1 ARALAACLREALL
14 GARERALPSFAP
26 KRRELL
32 VHQTQRALQRAV
44 IVLHQAVRGLARR
57 AAQVGMLE
65 PRADRVRELR
75 RVLDLLRG
83 AALERE
89 ARDLLEVE
97 HVRPEDHGHAD
108 RARPEDV
115 LAAVPDQ
122 AAADERNVGSRV
134 EPLQLPHRV
143 ADDDVDLGL
152 ELAMLET
159 AKRDRVAAPLAEPSH
174 GLEPL
179 RMTRHDGEQQV
190 RNALPEP

>member
-1 ARALAACLREALL
+1 SQSSGSASSPAIRCPAGPNADAGGCATAPSTRIAQRPETFARAIASPHARAPAACLREALL

-89 ARDLLEVE
+89 ARDLLE
-97 HVRPEDHGHAD
+97 
-108 RARPEDV
+108 
-115 LAAVPDQ
+115 
-122 AAADERNVGSRV
+122 
-134 EPLQLPHRV
+134 
-143 ADDDVDLGL
+143 
-152 ELAMLET
+152 
-159 AKRDRVAAPLAEPSH
+159 
-174 GLEPL
+174 
-179 RMTRHDGEQQV
+179 
-190 RNALPEP
+190 